1 MQTTDFQRF
10 KAVMA
15 GMARVFSTEID
26 KPLLDGYWLALRD
39 WEIADFEG
47 AAAHL
52 MANSKFMPK
61 PADFNEL
68 RKKAAEQSAG
78 EAWEKVLH
86 AIRTMYV
93 REGASV
99 DPKTDAVVR
108 QMGGY
113 AHLALSNSEDLKFRA
128 RDFQQLWAD
137 MGEVEEART
146 ALPSASTLRITG
158 PQGASF
164 GRLLEG
170 LR

>member
-1 MQTTDFQRF
+1 METTDFQRF

-15 GMARVFSTEID
+15 GMARVFGAEID

-39 WEIADFEG
+39 WQIADFEG

-52 MANSKFMPK
+52 MGSSKFMPR

-68 RKKAAEQSAG
+68 RKKASEQSAG
-78 EAWEKVLH
+78 EAWEKVLK

-99 DPKTDAVVR
+99 DAKTDAVVR

-113 AHLALSNSEDLKFRA
+113 AHLALMPSEDLKFRA
-128 RDFQQLWAD
+128 RDFQTLWAD

-146 ALPSASTLRITG
+146 ALPNLTGGAKLSG
-158 PQGASF
+158 PQGF
-164 GRLLEG
+164 GKLLE
-170 LR
+170 RRA

>member
-1 MQTTDFQRF
+1 METTDFQRF

-15 GMARVFSTEID
+15 GMARVFGAEID

-39 WEIADFEG
+39 WQIADFES

-86 AIRTMYV
+86 TIRTMYV
-93 REGASV
+93 REGARV

-113 AHLALSNSEDLKFRA
+113 AHLALMPSEDLKFRA
-128 RDFQQLWAD
+128 RDFQTLWAD

-146 ALPSASTLRITG
+146 ALPSVSTLRITG
-158 PQGASF
+158 PQSASF